1 MKTADPRLWLN
12 DHPWLTLAAA
22 SVGGFVAASVAV
34 PSKEQQALKR
44 LEKIE
49 RALNPDRYV
58 RPSENPKEAT
68 KDRGI
73 VGTILKGAL
82 GSLQPVLMSALT
94 GAITGKM
101 AQPDAEDMAAA
112 ANQQSGR

>member
-1 MKTADPRLWLN
+1 M
-12 DHPWLTLAAA
+12 TLVAAT
-22 SVGGFVAASVAV
+22 VGGFVAASVTV

-58 RPSENPKEAT
+58 RPSDNEKQAS

-73 VGTILKGAL
+73 IGHILHGAL
-82 GSLQPVLMSALT
+82 GSLQPALMSALA
-94 GAITGKM
+94 GALSGKV
-101 AQPDAEDMAAA
+101 AQPDPNDIAAA
-112 ANQQSGR
+112 AQQQHS